1 MSIAVAS
8 NIETSH
14 QAQPSALLCKVYN
27 RIKNWLL
34 DEPVD
39 DCEYAASGYFGKCS
53 CASEAIK
60 YKCDTVLG
68 HKICLPSANA
78 TLNHTDCAATCT

>member
-1 MSIAVAS
+1 MLRTAAPDCSVPLLLP
-8 NIETSH
+8 TC
-14 QAQPSALLCKVYN
+14 PSPPPAPV
-27 RIKNWLL
+27 RHRLL